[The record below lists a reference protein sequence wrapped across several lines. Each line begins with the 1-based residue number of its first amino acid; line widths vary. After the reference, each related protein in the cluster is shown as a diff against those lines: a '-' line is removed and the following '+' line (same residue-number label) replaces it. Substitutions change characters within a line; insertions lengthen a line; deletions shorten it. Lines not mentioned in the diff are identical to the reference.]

1 VRNDWSGQTFPH
13 PSGRRPVIGDA
24 LGTNPDTPLQS
35 TMRRAVGLG
44 PIFELKIF
52 DQKFVFVTGAE
63 LAAELADE
71 SRFEK
76 ALSPALV
83 ALREFAGEGLFTA
96 YNDDTNWA
104 LAHDLLRPA
113 FTKAAMQRYH
123 PVMLAAAQ
131 ELFDTWEGRTEPVD
145 VSADMTKLTME
156 TISRAAFSHDFGS
169 FSRTEPHPFIPAMI
183 AALKG
188 GQRKGSLNSMPGAS
202 LMARR
207 IDKRNAHHQAY
218 VDSLIDGII
227 AERRASGEGDDQDLL
242 GIMLNTPHPE
252 TGARLDD
259 VNIRHQ
265 ILTFLVAGHETT
277 SGALSFALYYLSRDP
292 DVLAKAQAEVD
303 QILGPDRDAEP
314 RFEQVAKFRYLRR
327 VLDEGLRLWPTA
339 PAFTRSPREETV
351 IGGAYRMRP
360 QDWAIVVLP
369 LMHRDKAVWGE
380 DAEEFNPDRFL
391 AESSRGRQPHSYKPF
406 GTGERSCIGRQFAL
420 HEAILVLARMLHRY
434 DIAGDPGYELEIAER
449 LTLMPKGF
457 ELTITPRRPSARRA
471 AVEQEPQTEASETC
485 PVSSID
491 HPGFQATSHGCPSG
505 SAK

>member
-1 VRNDWSGQTFPH
+1 MRNDWSGQSFPH
-13 PSGRRPVIGDA
+13 PAGRKPVVGDA
-24 LGTNPDTPLQS
+24 LGADVQAPLQS
-35 TMRRAVGLG
+35 TMRRAKDLG

-52 DQKFVFVTGAE
+52 DQKFVFVVGAE

-71 SRFEK
+71 SRFVK
-76 ALSPALV
+76 GLSPALV

-96 YNDDTNWA
+96 YNDETNWA

-131 ELFDTWEGRTEPVD
+131 ELFDTWDVRDAPID

-156 TISRAAFSHDFGS
+156 TISRTAFSTDFGS

-183 AALKG
+183 AALKA
-188 GQRKGSLNSMPGAS
+188 GQRKGSLNAMPGAA
-202 LMARR
+202 LMAKR

-218 VDSLIDGII
+218 VDSLLDGII
-227 AERRASGEGDDQDLL
+227 AERRESGEIDESDLL
-242 GIMLNTPHPE
+242 GIMLHTPHPE
-252 TGARLDD
+252 TGERLDD
-259 VNIRHQ
+259 LNIRHQ

-277 SGALSFALYYLSRDP
+277 SGALSFALFYLSRDP
-292 DVLAKAQAEVD
+292 EILAKAQAEVD

-314 RFEQVAKFRYLRR
+314 TFEQVAKFRYLRR

-339 PAFTRSPREETV
+339 PAFARSPRETTV
-351 IGGAYRMRP
+351 LSTGHTMRP
-360 QDWAIVVLP
+360 EDWAIVVLP
-369 LMHRDKAVWGE
+369 MMHRDTSVWGE
-380 DAEEFNPDRFL
+380 DADQFDPDRFL
-391 AESSRGRQPHSYKPF
+391 PENARGRQPHSYKPF

-420 HEAILVLARMLHRY
+420 HEAILVLARLLHRY
-434 DIAGDPGYELEIAER
+434 DIAGDPDYELEIAER

-457 ELTITPRRPSARRA
+457 ELTVTPRVPA
-471 AVEQEPQTEASETC
+471 QASETS
-485 PVSSID
+485 PASSID
-491 HPGFQATSHGCPSG
+491 QSGFQATSQGCPSG